1 MIVFILNYVWGVD
14 NDFNILEVTELRKI
28 LSDAQA
34 HRLPRPSKKRVQ
46 ISCMGFIEG
55 KMATNPR
62 KKQQIRK
69 AAKGG
74 NKTVV
79 AADKTADVGVD
90 GGSNDELEGRSSAE
104 EDQSSEDGSEEEDNL
119 DSEEDDSEDE
129 EEEGDE
135 FPLKKKSKLSK
146 HDDGS
151 SGFSTAVNAILGSHL
166 KAHDRKDPIMARKKG
181 VVKKLESDKLEQKAK
196 RALLAEKKKLLNK
209 TRKKDIIPN
218 VTAEA
223 ESGTEIR
230 DVLEKERR
238 LRKIAQKG
246 VVKLFN
252 AILSTQVK
260 TERDGAE
267 RLADVKNR
275 AEKKELLAELS
286 KEKFL
291 DLVKAAGDS

>member
-1 MIVFILNYVWGVD
+1 MVSNKS
-14 NDFNILEVTELRKI
+14 NMNSEN
-28 LSDAQA
+28 
-34 HRLPRPSKKRVQ
+34 SK
-46 ISCMGFIEG
+46 GH
-55 KMATNPR
+55 
-62 KKQQIRK
+62 QIRSVKGSENAKK
-69 AAKGG
+69 AESKENSAA
-74 NKTVV
+74 VV
-79 AADKTADVGVD
+79 NRSDNEDEEPSSVD
-90 GGSNDELEGRSSAE
+90 GQEAPSEEEIPDGSSSEESE
-104 EDQSSEDGSEEEDNL
+104 EDESEEED
-119 DSEEDDSEDE
+119 DDL
-129 EEEGDE
+129 
-135 FPLKKKSKLSK
+135 PRKKKAKLGK

-166 KAHDRKDPIMARKKG
+166 KAHDRKDPIMARKRG

-209 TRKKDIIPN
+209 TRKKDIIPT
-218 VTAEA
+218 VSA
-223 ESGTEIR
+223 ESESGAEIR

-260 TERDGAE
+260 TEKEGAE
-267 RLADVKNR
+267 KLSEVKNR

>member
-1 MIVFILNYVWGVD
+1 MVKKETQGFLLQMASNKSNMSKGNSRGAQAQGKNGRENAKKQHSKENSEAAVVSRSD
-14 NDFNILEVTELRKI
+14 NEAEGS
-28 LSDAQA
+28 LSDDDQ
-34 HRLPRPSKKRVQ
+34 
-46 ISCMGFIEG
+46 E
-55 KMATNPR
+55 
-62 KKQQIRK
+62 
-69 AAKGG
+69 AASGEESL
-74 NKTVV
+74 N
-79 AADKTADVGVD
+79 
-90 GGSNDELEGRSSAE
+90 GSN
-104 EDQSSEDGSEEEDNL
+104 SEQ
-119 DSEEDDSEDE
+119 SEEDDAE
-129 EEEGDE
+129 EEEEDDD
-135 FPLKKKSKLSK
+135 FPHKKKAKLSK

-166 KAHDRKDPIMARKKG
+166 KAHDRKDPIMARKRG

-209 TRKKDIIPN
+209 TRKKDIIPT
-218 VTAEA
+218 VSA
-223 ESGTEIR
+223 ESESGVEIR
-230 DVLEKERR
+230 EILEKERR

-260 TERDGAE
+260 TEKEGAE
-267 RLADVKNR
+267 KLGEVKNR